1 MSASC
6 RSPKWC
12 ATTGGNIVLGWLARM
27 GEGAVFTVYT
37 IYMFSYL
44 TAIVHLQRTAVLASV
59 TAAALVL
66 IFTTPLASAWS
77 DRIGRRRLFAIAVLV
92 NGVRGVSA
100 VLDAAIRQPM
110 RSPRS
115 PS

>member
-1 MSASC
+1 MSP
-6 RSPKWC
+6 RSPLSVDS
-12 ATTGGNIVLGWLARM
+12 NVVLGWLARM

-77 DRIGRRRLFAIAVLV
+77 DRIGRRRLFAIAVVV
-92 NGVRGVSA
+92 NGF
-100 VLDAAIRQPM
+100 AAFPLFWMFQGIATAALRW
-110 RSPRS
+110 RYR
-115 PS
+115 